1 MRWGGHRAG
10 SFPARHVLL
19 LVLLL
24 TAALGLARPGLA
36 ASTVDIARA
45 ATQQDL
51 TSFLAGLQTPQR
63 SITIERPDGAAGAPG
78 QMTLNGQG
86 PGPVFNWVAAG
97 FTNSSSDQ
105 VSVVLAVPHQ
115 GFTGSGFYPPRPA
128 GPRVYGTVIAG
139 DGQLSNLPPVPGESA
154 YLLTLKP
161 GGTAS
166 VAFEVTGGVV
176 PVTLWQRAA
185 YDAHKDFTSFFRGA
199 LLGISVLIA
208 IAMLAL
214 YGFRARALFPVAGGF
229 ALAAIGFMLLEAG
242 HLAVSLAPFGLT
254 GSTLQVLRAVIEG
267 LMAGFLL
274 LLLAMLADL
283 PRLSRVAANLL
294 LITGCLAFAIPI
306 YGVAE
311 PLLATA
317 LARLVFAATAL
328 GGFGLILFLWWKGY
342 AKPETAVLSWTA
354 VLLWTMLAVVAALFS
369 DPGSSIASVLAMG
382 LAALLVILGFVLA
395 HHAFAQGYLSR
406 HFFREAGRHALALA
420 GARAFVWDWQ
430 PEEGEL
436 FLSPEIARA
445 LAQPANAFE
454 DVAAEAFLELMHPSD
469 RSAYLATIA
478 EAEADGRSPI
488 ERKFRLRHGDGSY
501 RWFELRARS
510 ITGGSGY
517 RAARCIGT
525 ITDVTNAKI
534 AEERLLKDAV
544 YDMVT
549 GLPNRALFSDRLQR
563 AIDGLE
569 PGATTAL
576 FVLLVDLD
584 RFKIVNDAMG
594 HEAGD
599 ALLSIIGRRLKAE
612 AEAVDTVARLPGDQ
626 FAILY
631 HEVPGGRAV
640 DAFAQS
646 LLKTVARP
654 VKFEDQEYFLSASIG
669 VAQYR
674 PEVQDAEKLMKD
686 AAVALYE
693 ARRQGVG
700 AVELFNPAM
709 VDDRAELVVLE
720 AELRRAIERNE
731 IEVHYQ
737 PIARLADMHLAGFE
751 ALVRWRHP
759 TLGLLAPES
768 FISLAEETGM
778 IRDIGR
784 VVLNEAGRQLGI
796 WQRAYRTAEPA
807 FVAVNISSAQLIEPS
822 LLDDVKQIIGREG
835 LLRGSFKIEVT
846 ESLVMEYPERAT
858 QILERFRELGVGLS
872 CDDFGTGYSSLSSL
886 RKLPFDTLKVD
897 RSFIS
902 SEAQDHRA
910 MIILQSIIAM
920 GHELGLVI
928 VAEGIENQDQV
939 DRLGELDCDFGQGFF
954 IGKPMSAKQVNDAL
968 AGLPYA
974 HSSGRTAITWL
985 WERAIKDPPPEPA
998 LRRVTG
1004 QDVQRPEPERKPPRV
1019 YTPMPRRP
1027 EPAPV
1032 LPLNTPAVE
1041 AAAPPAEVAVLPAEI
1056 TAPLPSEPAGQPVVE
1071 EPVVASPEPEPE
1083 AAAAA
1088 MELPSSG
1095 RESVPRSVEPV
1106 EEAVLEISPPA
1117 PHAVET
1123 LPVDEAPP
1131 PPRRR
1136 KRQRKVS
1143 LPGDYE
1149 G

>member
-1 MRWGGHRAG
+1 MRWGGDRTGRAPG
-10 SFPARHVLL
+10 RNLLFMVLL
-19 LVLLL
+19 LA
-24 TAALGLARPGLA
+24 AALGLARPGFAIDL
-36 ASTVDIARA
+36 VDIAKPV
-45 ATQQDL
+45 TQQDL
-51 TSFLAGLQTPQR
+51 DNYLAGLQTDQR
-63 SITIERPDGAAGAPG
+63 SVSIERPDARTAVRT
-78 QMTLNGQG
+78 QMQLNAVG
-86 PGPVFNWVAAG
+86 PGPLFNWVAAG
-97 FTNSSSDQ
+97 FTNSGPEP
-105 VSVVLAVPHQ
+105 VSVVLAIPHQ
-115 GFTGSGFYPPRPA
+115 GFTGSGFFPA
-128 GPRVYGTVIAG
+128 RRVGPRVFSQALAG
-139 DGQLSNLPPVPGESA
+139 DGQIEPLPPGPGENA
-154 YLLTLKP
+154 YLLTLPP
-161 GGTAS
+161 GGTAA
-166 VAFEVTGGVV
+166 VAFEVTSGML

-185 YDAHKDFTSFFRGA
+185 YDGHKDFFSFFRGA

-208 IAMLAL
+208 LAMFAL
-214 YGFRARALFPVAGGF
+214 YGFRARGLFPVAGGF
-229 ALAAIGFMLLEAG
+229 ALSAVAFMLFEAG
-242 HLAVSLAPFGLT
+242 HLTAPVAQLALPFL
-254 GSTLQVLRAVIEG
+254 SLQVMRALIEG

-283 PRLSRVAANLL
+283 SRISRVAGSLL
-294 LITGCLAFAIPI
+294 LIVAALAFAVPI
-306 YGVAE
+306 YGFAE
-311 PLLATA
+311 PMIATA
-317 LARLVFAATAL
+317 IARAVFAAAAGL
-328 GGFGLILFLWWKGY
+328 GFLLLLVMWWKGEVK
-342 AKPETAVLSWTA
+342 AETALLSWGA
-354 VLLWTMLAVVAALFS
+354 VVLWTLLAAVAALAS
-369 DPGSSIASVLAMG
+369 DPGSSISAVLAMG

-436 FLSPEIARA
+436 YLSPEIARA
-445 LAQPANAFE
+445 LAQPVNAFE
-454 DVAAEAFLELMHPSD
+454 GAASEAFLELMHPAD
-469 RSAYLATIA
+469 RSAYLATIS
-478 EAEADGRSPI
+478 EAEQDGRSPI

-510 ITGGSGY
+510 ISGSGY

-525 ITDVTNAKI
+525 IADVTNAKI

-549 GLPNRALFSDRLQR
+549 GLPNRALFADRLQR
-563 AIDGLE
+563 AVDGIE
-569 PGATTAL
+569 PGAVTGL

-612 AEAVDTVARLPGDQ
+612 ADAADTVARFPGDQ
-626 FAILY
+626 FAILF
-631 HEVPGGRAV
+631 HEVPGGRSV
-640 DAFAQS
+640 DGFTQA

-654 VKFEDQEYFLSASIG
+654 VKFEHQEYFLTASIG

-674 PEVQDAEKLMKD
+674 PEVPDAERLMKD

-693 ARRQGVG
+693 ARRRSAG
-700 AVELFNPAM
+700 AVELFDPSM

-759 TLGLLAPES
+759 NMGLLAPES
-768 FISLAEETGM
+768 FLSLAEETGM

-796 WQRAYRTAEPA
+796 WQRAYRTSEPA

-846 ESLVMEYPERAT
+846 ESLVMQYPERAA
-858 QILERFRELGVGLS
+858 QILERFREFGVGLS

-902 SEAQDHRA
+902 PEAQDHRA
-910 MIILQSIIAM
+910 MVILQSIIEM
-920 GHELGLVI
+920 GHALGLTI

-939 DRLGELDCDFGQGFF
+939 DRLGDLGCDFGQGYF

-974 HSSGRTAITWL
+974 HTSGRTAITWL
-985 WERAIKDPPPEPA
+985 WERAVKDPPPEPA
-998 LRRVTG
+998 VRRVTARDLETAASG
-1004 QDVQRPEPERKPPRV
+1004 LRPTRAPVRPRPLAGVTPPVPEPVPAPAPVEDVPPQIADL
-1019 YTPMPRRP
+1019 P
-1027 EPAPV
+1027 EPA
-1032 LPLNTPAVE
+1032 
-1041 AAAPPAEVAVLPAEI
+1041 AAPEPDAML
-1056 TAPLPSEPAGQPVVE
+1056 APLPE
-1071 EPVVASPEPEPE
+1071 EPLPAAEPE
-1083 AAAAA
+1083 AVVDVEQGVDDALEVEPEHAAQPDVAEAPAAEQAAA
-1088 MELPSSG
+1088 
-1095 RESVPRSVEPV
+1095 EP
-1106 EEAVLEISPPA
+1106 PP
-1117 PHAVET
+1117 
-1123 LPVDEAPP
+1123 PP

-1136 KRQRKVS
+1136 KRQRRVE
-1143 LPGDYE
+1143 LPNDYE

>member
-10 SFPARHVLL
+10 SFSARYLL
-19 LVLLL
+19 FVVMLLAV
-24 TAALGLARPGLA
+24 AALARPALA
-36 ASTVDIARA
+36 VDLVDVSRPVPEQNLAG
-45 ATQQDL
+45 
-51 TSFLAGLQTPQR
+51 FLAGLQTDQR
-63 SITIERPDGAAGAPG
+63 TITIERPDGGLGAAG
-78 QMTLNGQG
+78 QMMLTAKG
-86 PGPVFNWVAAG
+86 PGPLFNWVAAG
-97 FTNSSSDQ
+97 FSNRSGEQ
-105 VSVVLAVPHQ
+105 VSVILAVPHQ
-115 GFTGSGFYPPRPA
+115 GFTGSGFYPPRLA
-128 GPRVYGTVIAG
+128 GPRVYGTALAG
-139 DGQLSNLPPVPGESA
+139 DGQLSGLPPVPGESA
-154 YLLTLKP
+154 YLLTLPP
-161 GGTAS
+161 GGTVS
-166 VAFEVTGGVV
+166 VAFEVTPGVL

-185 YDAHKDFTSFFRGA
+185 YDGHKDFASFFRGA

-208 IAMLAL
+208 LALFAL
-214 YGFRARALFPVAGGF
+214 YGFRARAVFPVAGGF
-229 ALAAIGFMLLEAG
+229 ALAAIGFMLFEAG
-242 HLAVSLAPFGLT
+242 HLTVVLAQFGIT
-254 GSTLQVLRAVIEG
+254 GFTLQVLRAVIEG

-283 PRLSRVAANLL
+283 PRISHMAGNLL
-294 LITGCLAFAIPI
+294 LAVACLAFAIPI

-311 PLLATA
+311 PLIATA
-317 LARLVFAATAL
+317 LARTVFVFAAL
-328 GGFGLILFLWWKGY
+328 GGFGLIMFLWWRGEVK
-342 AKPETAVLSWTA
+342 AETVVLSWTA
-354 VLLWTMLAVVAALFS
+354 VLLWTMLAVLAALGS
-369 DPGSSIASVLAMG
+369 EPGSSIAAVVVIG
-382 LAALLVILGFVLA
+382 LAALLVILGFALA

-420 GARAFVWDWQ
+420 GARAYVWDWQ

-454 DVAAEAFLELMHPSD
+454 DAAGEAFLELMHPAD

-478 EAEADGRSPI
+478 EAEADGRNPI

-501 RWFELRARS
+501 RWFDLRARS
-510 ITGGSGY
+510 ITGGNGF

-563 AIDGLE
+563 AVDGLE
-569 PGATTAL
+569 PGAATAL

-584 RFKIVNDAMG
+584 RFKTVNDAMG

-612 AEAVDTVARLPGDQ
+612 AEMVDTVARLPGDQ

-631 HEVPGGRAV
+631 HEVPDGRTV
-640 DAFAQS
+640 DAFAQA
-646 LLKTVARP
+646 LLQTVARP
-654 VKFEDQEYFLSASIG
+654 VKFEEQEYFLTASIG

-674 PEVQDAEKLMKD
+674 PEVQDADRLMKD

-693 ARRQGVG
+693 ARRNGTG
-700 AVELFNPAM
+700 AVELFNPLM

-759 TLGLLAPES
+759 SLGLLAPES
-768 FISLAEETGM
+768 FLGLAEETGM

-807 FVAVNISSAQLIEPS
+807 FVAVNISSAQLIEPG
-822 LLDDVKQIIGREG
+822 LLDDVKQIISREG
-835 LLRGSFKIEVT
+835 LMRGSFKIEVT

-897 RSFIS
+897 RSFIAP
-902 SEAQDHRA
+902 EAQDHRA
-910 MIILQSIIAM
+910 VVILQSIIAM
-920 GHELGLVI
+920 GHDLGLAI

-939 DRLGELDCDFGQGFF
+939 DRLGELGCDFGQGFF
-954 IGKPMSAKQVNDAL
+954 IGKPLSAKQVNDAL

-974 HSSGRTAITWL
+974 HTSGRTAITWL

-998 LRRVTG
+998 LRRVTAE
-1004 QDVQRPEPERKPPRV
+1004 DVRRPEPEKKPARPF
-1019 YTPMPRRP
+1019 PRRRMEPDP
-1027 EPAPV
+1027 EPK
-1032 LPLNTPAVE
+1032 VE
-1041 AAAPPAEVAVLPAEI
+1041 AASPEAGSDVAPPTDAVVQADAEAEVAVIVSQEAVEAVAENMADEKVAELD
-1056 TAPLPSEPAGQPVVE
+1056 TVEPPEEGAAVV
-1071 EPVVASPEPEPE
+1071 VVA
-1083 AAAAA
+1083 
-1088 MELPSSG
+1088 
-1095 RESVPRSVEPV
+1095 
-1106 EEAVLEISPPA
+1106 
-1117 PHAVET
+1117 
-1123 LPVDEAPP
+1123 DPP
-1131 PPRRR
+1131 PVRRRR
-1136 KRQRKVS
+1136 KRQRRVS
-1143 LPGDYE
+1143 LPSDDE

>member
-1 MRWGGHRAG
+1 VDLVDVSRPVPQQNLAG
-10 SFPARHVLL
+10 
-19 LVLLL
+19 
-24 TAALGLARPGLA
+24 
-36 ASTVDIARA
+36 
-45 ATQQDL
+45 
-51 TSFLAGLQTPQR
+51 FLAGLQTDQR
-63 SITIERPDGAAGAPG
+63 TITIERPDGGLGAAG
-78 QMTLNGQG
+78 QMTLTAKG
-86 PGPVFNWVAAG
+86 PGPLFNWVAAG
-97 FTNSSSDQ
+97 FSNRSGEQ
-105 VSVVLAVPHQ
+105 VSVILAVPHQ
-115 GFTGSGFYPPRPA
+115 GFTGSGFYPPRLA
-128 GPRVYGTVIAG
+128 GPRVYGTALAG
-139 DGQLSNLPPVPGESA
+139 DGQLSGLPPVPGESA
-154 YLLTLKP
+154 YLLTLSP
-161 GGTAS
+161 GGTVS
-166 VAFEVTGGVV
+166 VAFEVTPGVL

-185 YDAHKDFTSFFRGA
+185 YDGHKDFASFFRGA

-208 IAMLAL
+208 LALFAL
-214 YGFRARALFPVAGGF
+214 YGFRARAVFPVAGGF
-229 ALAAIGFMLLEAG
+229 ALAAIGFMLFEAG
-242 HLAVSLAPFGLT
+242 HLTVVLAQFGIT
-254 GSTLQVLRAVIEG
+254 GFTLQVLRAVIEG

-283 PRLSRVAANLL
+283 PRISHMAGNLL
-294 LITGCLAFAIPI
+294 LAVACLAFAIPI

-311 PLLATA
+311 PLIATA
-317 LARLVFAATAL
+317 LARTVFVFAAL
-328 GGFGLILFLWWKGY
+328 GGFGLIMFLWWRGEVK
-342 AKPETAVLSWTA
+342 AETVVLSWTA
-354 VLLWTMLAVVAALFS
+354 VLLWTMLAVLAALGS
-369 DPGSSIASVLAMG
+369 EPGSSIAAVVVIG

-420 GARAFVWDWQ
+420 GARAYVWDWQ

-454 DVAAEAFLELMHPSD
+454 DAAGEAFLELMHPAD

-478 EAEADGRSPI
+478 EAEADGRNPI

-501 RWFELRARS
+501 RWFDLRARS
-510 ITGGSGY
+510 ITGGNGF

-569 PGATTAL
+569 PGAATAL

-584 RFKIVNDAMG
+584 RFKTVNDAMG

-612 AEAVDTVARLPGDQ
+612 AEMVDTVARLPGDQ

-631 HEVPGGRAV
+631 HEVPDGRTV
-640 DAFAQS
+640 DAFAQA
-646 LLKTVARP
+646 LLQTVARP
-654 VKFEDQEYFLSASIG
+654 VKFEEQEYFLTASIG

-674 PEVQDAEKLMKD
+674 PEVQDADKLMKD

-693 ARRQGVG
+693 ARRKGTG
-700 AVELFNPAM
+700 AVELFNPLM

-759 TLGLLAPES
+759 SLGLLAPES
-768 FISLAEETGM
+768 FLGLAEETGM

-807 FVAVNISSAQLIEPS
+807 FVAVNISSAQLIEPG
-822 LLDDVKQIIGREG
+822 LLDDVKQIISREG
-835 LLRGSFKIEVT
+835 LMRGSFKIEVT

-897 RSFIS
+897 RSFIAP
-902 SEAQDHRA
+902 EAQDHRA
-910 MIILQSIIAM
+910 VVILQSIIAM
-920 GHELGLVI
+920 GHDLGLAI

-939 DRLGELDCDFGQGFF
+939 DRLGELGCDFGQGFF
-954 IGKPMSAKQVNDAL
+954 IGKPLSAKQVNDAL

-974 HSSGRTAITWL
+974 HTSGRTAITWL

-998 LRRVTG
+998 LRRVTAE
-1004 QDVQRPEPERKPPRV
+1004 DVRRPEPEKKPARPF
-1019 YTPMPRRP
+1019 PRRRMEPDP
-1027 EPAPV
+1027 EPKA
-1032 LPLNTPAVE
+1032 E
-1041 AAAPPAEVAVLPAEI
+1041 AASPEAGSDVAPPTDAVVQADAEAEVAVIVSQEAVEAVAEDMAADPADEKVAELD
-1056 TAPLPSEPAGQPVVE
+1056 TVDPPEEGAAVV
-1071 EPVVASPEPEPE
+1071 VVA
-1083 AAAAA
+1083 
-1088 MELPSSG
+1088 
-1095 RESVPRSVEPV
+1095 
-1106 EEAVLEISPPA
+1106 
-1117 PHAVET
+1117 
-1123 LPVDEAPP
+1123 DPP
-1131 PPRRR
+1131 PVRRRR
-1136 KRQRKVS
+1136 KRQRRVS
-1143 LPGDYE
+1143 LPSDDE

>member
-1 MRWGGHRAG
+1 MRWGGDRSG
-10 SFPARHVLL
+10 SFPARNLLFVVLL
-19 LVLLL
+19 LA
-24 TAALGLARPGLA
+24 AALGLARTALA
-36 ASTVDIARA
+36 VDLVDIARA
-45 ATQQDL
+45 IPEQDL
-51 TSFLAGLQTPQR
+51 APFLAGLQTPEQ
-63 SITIERPDGAAGAPG
+63 SITIERPGGGLGPDG
-78 QMTLNGQG
+78 QMTLTAKG

-97 FTNSSSDQ
+97 FTNRSKDQ
-105 VSVVLAVPHQ
+105 ISVILAVPHM
-115 GFTGSGFYPPRPA
+115 GFTGSGFYPPRLL
-128 GPRVYGTVIAG
+128 GPRIYGTALAG
-139 DGQLSNLPPVPGESA
+139 DGQLGGLPPVPGENA
-154 YLLTLKP
+154 YTLAMP
-161 GGTAS
+161 PDGTAS
-166 VAFEVTGGVV
+166 VAFEVTDGPL

-185 YDAHKDFTSFFRGA
+185 FDAHKDFTSFFRGA

-208 IAMLAL
+208 LILFAL

-242 HLAVSLAPFGLT
+242 HLTALT
-254 GSTLQVLRAVIEG
+254 AQSGMTGFTLQVLRAVIEG

-283 PRLSRVAANLL
+283 GRLSQMAGNLL
-294 LITGCLAFAIPI
+294 LAVAGLAFAIPI

-311 PLLATA
+311 PLVATA
-317 LARLVFAATAL
+317 LARATFAATAL
-328 GGFGLILFLWWKGY
+328 GGFALILSLWWRGEVK
-342 AKPETAVLSWTA
+342 AETAVLSWTA
-354 VLLWTMLAVVAALFS
+354 VLLWTMLAALAALFS
-369 DPGSSIASVLAMG
+369 NPGSSISAVVVIG
-382 LAALLVILGFVLA
+382 LAALLVVLGFALA

-454 DVAAEAFLELMHPSD
+454 DAAGEAFLELMHPAD

-510 ITGGSGY
+510 ITGGNGY

-549 GLPNRALFSDRLQR
+549 GLPNRALFTDRLQR

-569 PGATTAL
+569 PGAATAL

-584 RFKIVNDAMG
+584 RFKTVNDAMG

-599 ALLSIIGRRLKAE
+599 ALLAIIGRRLKAE
-612 AEAVDTVARLPGDQ
+612 AEVVDTVARLPGDQ

-631 HEVPGGRAV
+631 HEGPGARAV
-640 DAFAQS
+640 DAFAQA
-646 LLKTVARP
+646 LLGTVARP
-654 VKFEDQEYFLSASIG
+654 VKFENQEYFLTASIG

-674 PEVQDAEKLMKD
+674 PEVQNADRLVKD

-693 ARRQGVG
+693 ARRKGTG

-759 TLGLLAPES
+759 SLGLLAPES
-768 FISLAEETGM
+768 FLGLAEETGM

-796 WQRAYRTAEPA
+796 WQRAYRSAEPA
-807 FVAVNISSAQLIEPS
+807 FVAVNISSAQLIEPG
-822 LLDDVKQIIGREG
+822 LLDDVKQIISREG
-835 LLRGSFKIEVT
+835 LQRGSFKIEVT
-846 ESLVMEYPERAT
+846 ESLVMEYPERAA

-902 SEAQDHRA
+902 QEAQDHRA
-910 MIILQSIIAM
+910 VVILQSIVTM
-920 GHELGLVI
+920 GHELGLAI

-939 DRLGELDCDFGQGFF
+939 DRLGELGCDFGQGYF

-968 AGLPYA
+968 AGMPYA
-974 HSSGRTAITWL
+974 QTGGRTAITWL

-998 LRRVTG
+998 VRRVTAK
-1004 QDVQRPEPERKPPRV
+1004 DVERPEPEKRPAGPF
-1019 YTPMPRRP
+1019 PRRRMEP
-1027 EPAPV
+1027 DLVPPAAPAPAA
-1032 LPLNTPAVE
+1032 TESPAAPAESTEVAARAEELE
-1041 AAAPPAEVAVLPAEI
+1041 AALAAAVVVEPPVAALAVPEVPPPAA
-1056 TAPLPSEPAGQPVVE
+1056 
-1071 EPVVASPEPEPE
+1071 
-1083 AAAAA
+1083 
-1088 MELPSSG
+1088 
-1095 RESVPRSVEPV
+1095 RR
-1106 EEAVLEISPPA
+1106 
-1117 PHAVET
+1117 
-1123 LPVDEAPP
+1123 
-1131 PPRRR
+1131 RRR
-1136 KRQRKVS
+1136 KRQRRVS
-1143 LPGDYE
+1143 LPRQHQA
-1149 G
+1149 

>member
-10 SFPARHVLL
+10 SFPASNLLFVVLL
-19 LVLLL
+19 LA
-24 TAALGLARPGLA
+24 AALGLARPGHA
-36 ASTVDIARA
+36 VDIVEVSRPIA
-45 ATQQDL
+45 QQDL
-51 TSFLAGLQTPQR
+51 ASFLAGLQTPER
-63 SITIERPDGAAGAPG
+63 EITIQRPDGGLGPDG
-78 QMTLNGQG
+78 QMTLTAKG
-86 PGPVFNWVAAG
+86 PGPLYNWVAAA
-97 FTNSSSDQ
+97 FANRSDQ
-105 VSVVLAVPHQ
+105 PVSVILAVPHQ
-115 GFTGSGFYPPRPA
+115 GFTGSGFYPPRLV
-128 GPRVYGTVIAG
+128 GPRVYGTALAG
-139 DGQLSNLPPVPGESA
+139 SGQLSSLPPVPGENA
-154 YLLTLKP
+154 YLLTLPP

-166 VAFEVTGGVV
+166 VAFEVTGGPL

-208 IAMLAL
+208 LAMLLL

-229 ALAAIGFMLLEAG
+229 ALASIGFMLLEAG
-242 HLAVSLAPFGLT
+242 HLTVLT
-254 GSTLQVLRAVIEG
+254 AQSGMTGFTLQVLRAVVEG

-283 PRLSRVAANLL
+283 GRMSRMAANLL
-294 LITGCLAFAIPI
+294 LIAACLAFAIPI

-328 GGFGLILFLWWKGY
+328 GGFGLIIYLWYRGEVK
-342 AKPETAVLSWTA
+342 AETAVLSWTA
-354 VLLWTMLAVVAALFS
+354 VLLWTMLAALAALFS
-369 DPGSSIASVLAMG
+369 EPGSSIANVVVIGLAM
-382 LAALLVILGFVLA
+382 LLVLLGFVLA

-445 LAQPANAFE
+445 LAQPPNAFE
-454 DVAAEAFLELMHPSD
+454 DAAGEAFLELMHPAD

-510 ITGGSGY
+510 ITGGNGY

-525 ITDVTNAKI
+525 ITDVTSAKI

-549 GLPNRALFSDRLQR
+549 GLPNRALFTDRLQR

-569 PGATTAL
+569 PGAATAL

-631 HEVPGGRAV
+631 HEVPGGRGV
-640 DAFAQS
+640 DAFAQA
-646 LLKTVARP
+646 LLGTVGRP

-674 PEVQDAEKLMKD
+674 PEVQDADKLLKD

-693 ARRQGVG
+693 ARRKGTG
-700 AVELFNPAM
+700 AVELFNPSM

-720 AELRRAIERNE
+720 AEMRRAIERNE

-759 TLGLLAPES
+759 SMGLLAPES
-768 FISLAEETGM
+768 FLGLAEETGM

-796 WQRAYRTAEPA
+796 WQRAYRSAEPA

-822 LLDDVKQIIGREG
+822 LLDDVKQIISREG

-846 ESLVMEYPERAT
+846 ESLVMEYPERAA

-910 MIILQSIIAM
+910 VVILQSIIAM
-920 GHELGLVI
+920 GHELGLAI

-939 DRLGELDCDFGQGFF
+939 DRLGELGCDYGQGYF
-954 IGKPMSAKQVNDAL
+954 IGKPMSSKQVNDAL

-974 HSSGRTAITWL
+974 HTSGRTAITWL

-998 LRRVTG
+998 LRRVTAK
-1004 QDVQRPEPERKPPRV
+1004 DVQRPEPEKRPARP
-1019 YTPMPRRP
+1019 YPRRRM
-1027 EPAPV
+1027 EPDPV
-1032 LPLNTPAVE
+1032 PRPD
-1041 AAAPPAEVAVLPAEI
+1041 AAPPTLPETLPPPGDARPMVDFD
-1056 TAPLPSEPAGQPVVE
+1056 APPPALE
-1071 EPVVASPEPEPE
+1071 E
-1083 AAAAA
+1083 AAAAPA
-1088 MELPSSG
+1088 AVEVALEVVEVIAPAEDATPEAPAD
-1095 RESVPRSVEPV
+1095 RPTPEPAAEPV
-1106 EEAVLEISPPA
+1106 PA
-1117 PHAVET
+1117 
-1123 LPVDEAPP
+1123 DPP
-1131 PPRRR
+1131 PPAARRR
-1136 KRQRKVS
+1136 RRRQRQVS
-1143 LPGDYE
+1143 LPGE
-1149 G
+1149 GEA

>member
-1 MRWGGHRAG
+1 MRWGANRVGR
-10 SFPARHVLL
+10 FPARNLLFVVLL
-19 LVLLL
+19 LA
-24 TAALGLARPGLA
+24 AALGLARPGLA
-36 ASTVDIARA
+36 VDLVDIARPVP
-45 ATQQDL
+45 QQDL
-51 TSFLAGLQTPQR
+51 AAFLAGLQTPEQTIAIQR
-63 SITIERPDGAAGAPG
+63 PGGATGPDG
-78 QMTLNGQG
+78 QMTLTARG
-86 PGPVFNWVAAG
+86 PGPVHNWVAAG
-97 FTNSSSDQ
+97 FTNSSKDPLT
-105 VSVVLAVPHQ
+105 VVLAVPHQ
-115 GFTGSGFYPPRPA
+115 GFTGSGFYPPRPV
-128 GPRVYGTVIAG
+128 GPRVYGTALAG
-139 DGQLSNLPPVPGESA
+139 DGQLGTLPPVPGENA
-154 YLLTLKP
+154 YLLTLP
-161 GGTAS
+161 AGGTAS
-166 VAFEVTGGVV
+166 VAFEVTGGVL

-185 YDAHKDFTSFFRGA
+185 FDAHKDFASFFRGA

-208 IAMLAL
+208 LAMLAL
-214 YGFRARALFPVAGGF
+214 YGFRARAVFPVAGGF
-229 ALAAIGFMLLEAG
+229 ALSAIGFMLLEAG
-242 HLAVSLAPFGLT
+242 HLTVLT
-254 GSTLQVLRAVIEG
+254 AQSGMTGFTLQVLRAVVEG

-274 LLLAMLADL
+274 LLLATLADL
-283 PRLSRVAANLL
+283 QRVSRVAGSLL
-294 LITGCLAFAIPI
+294 LIVACLSFAIPI

-311 PLLATA
+311 PLVATA
-317 LARLVFAATAL
+317 LARLVFALTAV
-328 GGFGLILFLWWKGY
+328 GGFGLIIFLWWRGE
-342 AKPETAVLSWTA
+342 AKAETAVLSWTA
-354 VLLWTMLAVVAALFS
+354 VLLWTMLAALAALAS
-369 DPGSSIASVLAMG
+369 APGSSIAAVVVIG
-382 LAALLVILGFVLA
+382 LAALLVILGFALA

-436 FLSPEIARA
+436 FLSPEIART

-454 DVAAEAFLELMHPSD
+454 DAASEAFLELMHPAD
-469 RSAYLATIA
+469 RAAYLATLADA
-478 EAEADGRSPI
+478 EVDGRSPI
-488 ERKFRLRHGDGSY
+488 ERKFRLRHGDGGY

-510 ITGGSGY
+510 ITGATGF

-525 ITDVTNAKI
+525 LTDVTNAKI

-549 GLPNRALFSDRLQR
+549 GLPNRALFADRLQR

-569 PGATTAL
+569 PGAATAL

-631 HEVPGGRAV
+631 HEVPGGRGV
-640 DAFAQS
+640 DAFAQA
-646 LLKTVARP
+646 LLATVGRP
-654 VKFEDQEYFLSASIG
+654 VKFEDQEYFLTASIG

-674 PEVQDAEKLMKD
+674 AQVQDADKLMKD

-693 ARRQGVG
+693 ARRKGMG
-700 AVELFNPAM
+700 AVELFSPSM

-768 FISLAEETGM
+768 FLGLAEETGM

-796 WQRAYRTAEPA
+796 WQRSYRSAEPA
-807 FVAVNISSAQLIEPS
+807 FVAVNISSAQLIEPG

-846 ESLVMEYPERAT
+846 ESLVMEYPERAA

-897 RSFIS
+897 RSFIAP
-902 SEAQDHRA
+902 EAQDHRA
-910 MIILQSIIAM
+910 SVILQSIITM
-920 GHELGLVI
+920 GHELGLAI

-939 DRLGELDCDFGQGFF
+939 DRLGELGCDFGQGFF
-954 IGKPMSAKQVNDAL
+954 IGKPMSAKQVNEAL

-974 HSSGRTAITWL
+974 HTQGRTAITWL

-998 LRRVTG
+998 LRRVTAK
-1004 QDVQRPEPERKPPRV
+1004 DVARPEPEKRPARPFPR
-1019 YTPMPRRP
+1019 PRMEP
-1027 EPAPV
+1027 DPLPAPV
-1032 LPLNTPAVE
+1032 VLEESSPALPPPGSDE
-1041 AAAPPAEVAVLPAEI
+1041 AAAM
-1056 TAPLPSEPAGQPVVE
+1056 PS
-1071 EPVVASPEPEPE
+1071 PE
-1083 AAAAA
+1083 AAAEPAHPEAA
-1088 MELPSSG
+1088 PQDVEAAH
-1095 RESVPRSVEPV
+1095 SVPAETPAARNG
-1106 EEAVLEISPPA
+1106 EEVPA
-1117 PHAVET
+1117 PA
-1123 LPVDEAPP
+1123 L
-1131 PPRRR
+1131 RRR
-1136 KRQRKVS
+1136 KRRRQVS
-1143 LPGDYE
+1143 LPGAHE

>member
-1 MRWGGHRAG
+1 MRWGGYRSG
-10 SFPARHVLL
+10 GFPSVNLLFVVLL
-19 LVLLL
+19 LA
-24 TAALGLARPGLA
+24 AALGLARPSLA
-36 ASTVDIARA
+36 VDIIDISRPLP
-45 ATQQDL
+45 QQDI
-51 TSFLAGLQTPQR
+51 TGFLAGLQTPEREIAIQ
-63 SITIERPDGAAGAPG
+63 RPDGGEGAAL
-78 QMTLNGQG
+78 QMTLTAKA
-86 PGPVFNWVAAG
+86 PGPVFNWVAAA
-97 FTNSSSDQ
+97 FRNTSKDP

-115 GFTGSGFYPPRPA
+115 GFTGSGFYPPRLV
-128 GPRVYGTVIAG
+128 GPRVYGTALAG
-139 DGQLSNLPPVPGESA
+139 SGQFGNLPPVPGESA
-154 YLLTLKP
+154 YLLSLP
-161 GGTAS
+161 AGGTVS
-166 VAFEVTGGVV
+166 VAFEVTGGVL
-176 PVTLWQRAA
+176 PVTMWQRAA
-185 YDAHKDFTSFFRGA
+185 FDAHKDFISFFRGA

-208 IAMLAL
+208 LAMFLL
-214 YGFRARALFPVAGGF
+214 YGFRARALFPVAGAF
-229 ALAAIGFMLLEAG
+229 ALASIGFMLLEAG
-242 HLAVSLAPFGLT
+242 HLTVLT
-254 GSTLQVLRAVIEG
+254 AQSGMTGFTLQVLRAVFEG

-283 PRLSRVAANLL
+283 GRLSRIAANLL
-294 LITGCLAFAIPI
+294 LIAACLAFAIPI
-306 YGVAE
+306 YGIAE
-311 PLLATA
+311 PILAVA
-317 LARLVFAATAL
+317 LARLVFALTAL
-328 GGFGLILFLWWKGY
+328 GGFFLVVYLWRRGEVK
-342 AKPETAVLSWTA
+342 AETAVLSWTA
-354 VLLWTMLAVVAALFS
+354 VLLWTMLAVLAALFS
-369 DPGSSIASVLAMG
+369 DPGSSIAGVVAVG
-382 LAALLVILGFVLA
+382 LAALLVMLGFVLA

-445 LAQPANAFE
+445 LTQPANAFE
-454 DVAAEAFLELMHPSD
+454 DAAGEAFLELMHPAD

-478 EAEADGRSPI
+478 EAEADGRNPI

-510 ITGGSGY
+510 ITGGNGY

-549 GLPNRALFSDRLQR
+549 GLPNRALFADRLQR

-569 PGATTAL
+569 PGAATGL

-612 AEAVDTVARLPGDQ
+612 ADMVDTVARLPGDQ

-631 HEVPGGRAV
+631 HEAPGGRGV
-640 DAFAQS
+640 DAFAQA
-646 LLKTVARP
+646 LLDTVGRP
-654 VKFEDQEYFLSASIG
+654 VKFEDQEYFLTASVG

-674 PEVQDAEKLMKD
+674 PKAQDAERLMKE

-693 ARRQGVG
+693 ARRKGTG
-700 AVELFNPAM
+700 KVELFNPAM
-709 VDDRAELVVLE
+709 VDDRAELMVLE

-759 TLGLLAPES
+759 AMGLLAPES
-768 FISLAEETGM
+768 FLSLAEETGM

-784 VVLNEAGRQLGI
+784 VVVNEAGRQLGI
-796 WQRAYRTAEPA
+796 WQRAYRSAEPA
-807 FVAVNISSAQLIEPS
+807 FIAVNISSAQLIEPS
-822 LLDDVKQIIGREG
+822 LLDDIKQIIGREG

-846 ESLVMEYPERAT
+846 ESLVMEYPERAA

-902 SEAQDHRA
+902 QEAQDQRA
-910 MIILQSIIAM
+910 VVILQSIIAM
-920 GHELGLVI
+920 GHELGLAI

-939 DRLGELDCDFGQGFF
+939 DRLGELGCDYGQGFF

-974 HSSGRTAITWL
+974 HTSGRTAITWL
-985 WERAIKDPPPEPA
+985 WERAIKDPPPKPA
-998 LRRVTG
+998 LRRVTAE
-1004 QDVQRPEPERKPPRV
+1004 DVQRPEPEKRPARP
-1019 YTPMPRRP
+1019 YPRRRM
-1027 EPAPV
+1027 EPDPV
-1032 LPLNTPAVE
+1032 PKEETVPAKAE
-1041 AAAPPAEVAVLPAEI
+1041 AALPPSGAVSGAESI
-1056 TAPLPSEPAGQPVVE
+1056 
-1071 EPVVASPEPEPE
+1071 VVAETIVVAEAIELAPAAEATEE
-1083 AAAAA
+1083 AAAAVA
-1088 MELPSSG
+1088 D
-1095 RESVPRSVEPV
+1095 EPPAAEPQPAAAIPEV
-1106 EEAVLEISPPA
+1106 SPP
-1117 PHAVET
+1117 PMR
-1123 LPVDEAPP
+1123 
-1131 PPRRR
+1131 RRR
-1136 KRQRKVS
+1136 KRQRQVA
-1143 LPGDYE
+1143 LPGAGE
-1149 G
+1149 A

>member
-10 SFPARHVLL
+10 GFPARNLL
-19 LVLLL
+19 FLVLLL
-24 TAALGLARPGLA
+24 AAVAGLARPGLA
-36 ASTVDIARA
+36 VDIIDISRPVA
-45 ATQQDL
+45 QQDL
-51 TSFLAGLQTPQR
+51 TAFLAGLQTEQR
-63 SITIERPDGAAGAPG
+63 DITIERPDGGLGPAG
-78 QMTLNGQG
+78 QMELTARG
-86 PGPVFNWVAAG
+86 PGPVFHWVAAA
-97 FTNSSSDQ
+97 FTNRSQDP
-105 VSVVLAVPHQ
+105 VSVVLSIPHQ
-115 GFTGSGFYPPRPA
+115 GFTGSGFYPPRLV
-128 GPRVYGTVIAG
+128 GPRVYGTTEAG
-139 DGQLSNLPPVPGESA
+139 DGQLGGLPPVPGESA
-154 YLLTLKP
+154 YLLSLPP
-161 GGTAS
+161 GGTTS

-176 PVTLWQRAA
+176 PLTMWQRAA
-185 YDAHKDFTSFFRGA
+185 FDAHKDFTSFFRGA

-208 IAMLAL
+208 LALFAL

-242 HLAVSLAPFGLT
+242 HLTVLT
-254 GSTLQVLRAVIEG
+254 GLWGMSGFALQVLRAVIEG

-283 PRLSRVAANLL
+283 SRLSRMAGNLL
-294 LITGCLAFAIPI
+294 LIAACLAFAIPI
-306 YGVAE
+306 YGAAD
-311 PLLATA
+311 PMLGTA
-317 LARLVFAATAL
+317 LARLAFALTAV
-328 GGFGLILFLWWKGY
+328 GGFGLIVYLWWRGV
-342 AKPETAVLSWTA
+342 AKAETAVLSWTA
-354 VLLWTMLAVVAALFS
+354 VLLWTMLAVLAALFS
-369 DPGSSIASVLAMG
+369 DPGSSISAVVVIG

-454 DVAAEAFLELMHPSD
+454 DAAGEAFLELMHPAD

-549 GLPNRALFSDRLQR
+549 GLPNRALFTDRLQR

-569 PGATTAL
+569 PGAATAL

-631 HEVPGGRAV
+631 HEVPGGRGV
-640 DAFAQS
+640 DAFAQA
-646 LLKTVARP
+646 LLATVGRP

-674 PEVQDAEKLMKD
+674 PEIQDVEKLLKD

-693 ARRQGVG
+693 ARRKGTG
-700 AVELFNPAM
+700 AVELFNPSM

-731 IEVHYQ
+731 IEIHYQ

-759 TLGLLAPES
+759 TMGLLAPES
-768 FISLAEETGM
+768 FLSLAEETGM

-796 WQRAYRTAEPA
+796 WQRAYRSAEPA

-846 ESLVMEYPERAT
+846 ESLVMEYPERAA

-910 MIILQSIIAM
+910 VVILQSIIAM
-920 GHELGLVI
+920 AHDLGLAI

-939 DRLGELDCDFGQGFF
+939 DRLGELGCDFGQGFF
-954 IGKPMSAKQVNDAL
+954 IGKPMTAKQVNDAL
-968 AGLPYA
+968 GGLPYA
-974 HSSGRTAITWL
+974 QGSGRTAITWL
-985 WERAIKDPPPEPA
+985 WERAVKDPPPEPA
-998 LRRVTG
+998 LRRMTAK
-1004 QDVQRPEPERKPPRV
+1004 DVQRPEPEKRPARPF
-1019 YTPMPRRP
+1019 PRRRVEPDPVPLALP
-1027 EPAPV
+1027 EAPPA
-1032 LPLNTPAVE
+1032 TAE
-1041 AAAPPAEVAVLPAEI
+1041 GEAAPPAGDDAALLAAEVPVEGAAVVEDDIAS
-1056 TAPLPSEPAGQPVVE
+1056 APPETQAE
-1071 EPVVASPEPEPE
+1071 EPVAGGEADDEGAEADE
-1083 AAAAA
+1083 AAPEETPEDAATGD
-1088 MELPSSG
+1088 M
-1095 RESVPRSVEPV
+1095 
-1106 EEAVLEISPPA
+1106 PA
-1117 PHAVET
+1117 
-1123 LPVDEAPP
+1123 
-1131 PPRRR
+1131 PRRR
-1136 KRQRKVS
+1136 RRRQRQVA
-1143 LPGDYE
+1143 LPDDDE
-1149 G
+1149 A

>member
-1 MRWGGHRAG
+1 
-10 SFPARHVLL
+10 
-19 LVLLL
+19 
-24 TAALGLARPGLA
+24 
-36 ASTVDIARA
+36 
-45 ATQQDL
+45 
-51 TSFLAGLQTPQR
+51 
-63 SITIERPDGAAGAPG
+63 
-78 QMTLNGQG
+78 
-86 PGPVFNWVAAG
+86 
-97 FTNSSSDQ
+97 
-105 VSVVLAVPHQ
+105 
-115 GFTGSGFYPPRPA
+115 
-128 GPRVYGTVIAG
+128 VI
-139 DGQLSNLPPVPGESA
+139 
-154 YLLTLKP
+154 
-161 GGTAS
+161 
-166 VAFEVTGGVV
+166 
-176 PVTLWQRAA
+176 
-185 YDAHKDFTSFFRGA
+185 
-199 LLGISVLIA
+199 
-208 IAMLAL
+208 
-214 YGFRARALFPVAGGF
+214 
-229 ALAAIGFMLLEAG
+229 
-242 HLAVSLAPFGLT
+242 
-254 GSTLQVLRAVIEG
+254 
-267 LMAGFLL
+267 
-274 LLLAMLADL
+274 
-283 PRLSRVAANLL
+283 
-294 LITGCLAFAIPI
+294 
-306 YGVAE
+306 
-311 PLLATA
+311 
-317 LARLVFAATAL
+317 
-328 GGFGLILFLWWKGY
+328 
-342 AKPETAVLSWTA
+342 
-354 VLLWTMLAVVAALFS
+354 
-369 DPGSSIASVLAMG
+369 G
-382 LAALLVILGFVLA
+382 LAALLVVLGFVLA

-420 GARAFVWDWQ
+420 GSRAFVWDWQ

-454 DVAAEAFLELMHPSD
+454 DAAGEAFLELMHPAD

-478 EAEADGRSPI
+478 EAEADGRNPI

-510 ITGGSGY
+510 ITGGNGF

-525 ITDVTNAKI
+525 VTDVTNAKI

-544 YDMVT
+544 YDLVT
-549 GLPNRALFSDRLQR
+549 GLPNRALFTDRLQR

-569 PGATTAL
+569 PGAATAL

-631 HEVPGGRAV
+631 HEVPGSRGV
-640 DAFAQS
+640 DAFSQA
-646 LLKTVARP
+646 LLGTVGRP
-654 VKFEDQEYFLSASIG
+654 VRFEDQEYFLTASIG

-674 PEVQDAEKLMKD
+674 PEVQDADKLMKD

-693 ARRQGVG
+693 ARCRGMG
-700 AVELFNPAM
+700 AVELFNPSM

-759 TLGLLAPES
+759 GMGLLAPES
-768 FISLAEETGM
+768 FIDLAEETGM

-796 WQRAYRTAEPA
+796 WQRAYRSAEPA

-846 ESLVMEYPERAT
+846 ESLVMEYPERAA

-897 RSFIS
+897 RSFIAP
-902 SEAQDHRA
+902 EAQDQRA
-910 MIILQSIIAM
+910 SVILQSIIAM
-920 GHELGLVI
+920 GHDLGLAI

-939 DRLGELDCDFGQGFF
+939 DRLGELGCDFGQGFF

-974 HSSGRTAITWL
+974 HTQGRTAITWL

-998 LRRVTG
+998 LRRVTAK
-1004 QDVQRPEPERKPPRV
+1004 DVQRPEPEKRPARPF
-1019 YTPMPRRP
+1019 PRRRM
-1027 EPAPV
+1027 EPDPVPAIAP
-1032 LPLNTPAVE
+1032 
-1041 AAAPPAEVAVLPAEI
+1041 PPAEAEAAPDAAEETAPPDIGAASPPPAEE
-1056 TAPLPSEPAGQPVVE
+1056 TAADDVAIVSDEMEEDTDATAEPAVGE
-1071 EPVVASPEPEPE
+1071 T
-1083 AAAAA
+1083 
-1088 MELPSSG
+1088 SS
-1095 RESVPRSVEPV
+1095 EDD
-1106 EEAVLEISPPA
+1106 
-1117 PHAVET
+1117 T
-1123 LPVDEAPP
+1123 PP
-1131 PPRRR
+1131 PGARRRR
-1136 KRQRKVS
+1136 KRQRQVS
-1143 LPGDYE
+1143 LPGEDE